1 MLLAVR
7 ASRAHLRARARFCSG
22 AAADGGRRQLVG
34 ELRDPEGRKQR
45 GRSGSSVVR
54 RQGFVPGLIYGA
66 SGNKKGSDLGEILVK
81 VDQKAIDDEITE
93 LDWFM
98 ENQLYDL
105 TIDDKTYMVVPRH
118 VQRHGLTGAILNV
131 NYLLHDAEKGTKVE
145 FPIEYIK
152 AENSPCLQA
161 GKCGGASFRMCV
173 CEPVYVCAAVCLRR
187 PPGASERQALR
198 APALLCS
205 CTPAI
210 LRSCDPVLLLSL
222 SCSLSPALS
231 ISLSSALPLS
241 HSPVT
246 LLRVSLTPLPPNH
259 LSLISLTATLSNPRL
274 LSPSPH
280 NHKAVR

>member
-173 CEPVYVCAAVCLRR
+173 CEPVCM
-187 PPGASERQALR
+187 
-198 APALLCS
+198 
-205 CTPAI
+205 
-210 LRSCDPVLLLSL
+210 
-222 SCSLSPALS
+222 
-231 ISLSSALPLS
+231 
-241 HSPVT
+241 
-246 LLRVSLTPLPPNH
+246 
-259 LSLISLTATLSNPRL
+259 
-274 LSPSPH
+274 
-280 NHKAVR
+280 

>member
-173 CEPVYVCAAVCLRR
+173 CEPVYVCAAVCLRE
-187 PPGASERQALR
+187 ASPESSSS
-198 APALLCS
+198 PVLLLS
-205 CTPAI
+205 CTPAL

>member
-1 MLLAVR
+1 METNSRIAVSDAHRFWSFPPVPMLLAVR
-7 ASRAHLRARARFCSG
+7 ASRAHLRTRARFCSG

-105 TIDDKTYMVVPRH
+105 TIGDKTYMVVPRH

-152 AENSPCLQA
+152 PENSPCLQA
-161 GKCGGASFRMCV
+161 GKCGGASFRMSV
-173 CEPVYVCAAVCLRR
+173 
-187 PPGASERQALR
+187 
-198 APALLCS
+198 
-205 CTPAI
+205 
-210 LRSCDPVLLLSL
+210 LSL
-222 SCSLSPALS
+222 M
-231 ISLSSALPLS
+231 
-241 HSPVT
+241 
-246 LLRVSLTPLPPNH
+246 
-259 LSLISLTATLSNPRL
+259 
-274 LSPSPH
+274 
-280 NHKAVR
+280 